1 MSLLNSS
8 PDNRSQI
15 TLNRPARNPNSTSNH
30 FARELIARSPKR
42 PAQRASIVT
51 VDTTQEP
58 SESSEEPTESR
69 VATQAIEATLE
80 TTDASEPEP
89 LQPLNPLFRL
99 VIVVSAAFLLTVL
112 IMLASVFSDGKSP
125 VFVWFN
131 QNAVMLIIVEVALV
145 IVASVAAMAF
155 DKSASADDEI
165 AAEDE

>member
-1 MSLLNSS
+1 M
-8 PDNRSQI
+8 
-15 TLNRPARNPNSTSNH
+15 
-30 FARELIARSPKR
+30 
-42 PAQRASIVT
+42 
-51 VDTTQEP
+51 
-58 SESSEEPTESR
+58 
-69 VATQAIEATLE
+69 
-80 TTDASEPEP
+80 
-89 LQPLNPLFRL
+89 
-99 VIVVSAAFLLTVL
+99 IVVSAAFLLTVL